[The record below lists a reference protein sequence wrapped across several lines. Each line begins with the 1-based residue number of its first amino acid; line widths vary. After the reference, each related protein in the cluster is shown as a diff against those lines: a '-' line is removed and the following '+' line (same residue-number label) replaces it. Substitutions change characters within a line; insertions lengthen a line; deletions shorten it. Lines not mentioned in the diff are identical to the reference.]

1 MPLAPACAGRGATP
15 LHLACTFGSEGCV
28 ALLLVAKAHVDAVQ
42 DGDPWRGGDT
52 ALRCAINANEGG
64 CVRLLVAHDADVNK
78 ADGQGLTPLY
88 VFCRLVPPWPN
99 DTARVLVQA
108 AGCRVNYRCG
118 KIRFTALHAA
128 CAAPCDVETVRVL
141 LEGGADRF
149 ARSVHGVTAREM
161 TQDTAVLRLFD
172 SGADYW
178 RRARHACHSRSM
190 RAVVRLL
197 LLVRLRLAALAGLP
211 SACNGSS
218 RRTLLPPNYP
228 P

>member
-1 MPLAPACAGRGATP
+1 M
-15 LHLACTFGSEGCV
+15 
-28 ALLLVAKAHVDAVQ
+28 ALLLAAKAHVDAAQ
-42 DGDPWRGGDT
+42 DPRDPWRGGET
-52 ALRCAINANEGG
+52 ALRSAINANEGG

-108 AGCRVNYRCG
+108 AGCRVNHRCG

-128 CAAPCDVETVRVL
+128 CAAPCDAETVRVL

-149 ARSVHGVTAREM
+149 ALSVHGVSARDM
-161 TQDTAVLRLFD
+161 TQDTAALRLFD

-178 RRARHACHSRSM
+178 RRARHACHSRPM

-197 LLVRLRLAALAGLP
+197 LLVRLRLAALGGLP
-211 SACNGSS
+211 NAAWLHVCAFLRGADFDYDDENI
-218 RRTLLPPNYP
+218 N
-228 P
+228 